1 MATATPEE
9 AKQLAAIQRKLDRW
23 ELIHLRA
30 LAASLH
36 EQVEQLESNLER
48 ARADAESAWREVD
61 TWRDQV
67 QHLIEEL
74 QTTGRTVGLTQ
85 AGELVCAPCT
95 PAAQPS
101 GFGGVD
107 IDAVH
112 HHVKAFRDAATKAKA
127 DLAEGPNIKVTE
139 GGAA

>member
-23 ELIHLRA
+23 ELNHLRA

-74 QTTGRTVGLTQ
+74 QTTGRTVGLSQ

-101 GFGGVD
+101 GLGGVD

-112 HHVKAFRDAATKAKA
+112 RRPRSFSEAVAEAKAKMA
-127 DLAEGPNIKVTE
+127 AAEVGKHTE
-139 GGAA
+139 GCAA